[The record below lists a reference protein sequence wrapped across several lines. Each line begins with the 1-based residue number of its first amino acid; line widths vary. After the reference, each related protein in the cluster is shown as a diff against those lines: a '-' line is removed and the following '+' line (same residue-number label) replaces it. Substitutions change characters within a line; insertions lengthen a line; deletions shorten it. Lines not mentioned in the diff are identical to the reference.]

1 MTELPRHG
9 LFVTGTDTDVGKTW
23 VSQNLLKSLK
33 NPAFPNSDS
42 SGKKLVAEKVGP
54 PPPLS
59 ARKPVASGAQ
69 RTRRGLWA
77 SDTLALA
84 DATDESPHRITPY
97 TFEPPISPAEAAR
110 MTGCDT
116 SLEKLIEAC
125 RAPCGHWTLVEG
137 AGGFYSPLGSDGSLN
152 ADLAEALDLPVL
164 LVVAH
169 RLGCINHTLLT
180 VEAIERRGLK
190 LAGVVLND
198 GPQPVANSPTPNELK
213 HYLRKTPLW
222 HCRSQRLDDALAI
235 WARQQVYAALSIGG

>member
-33 NPAFPNSDS
+33 NPAFSGAES
-42 SGKKLVAEKVGP
+42 SGKKPAAEKVGDP
-54 PPPLS
+54 PS
-59 ARKPVASGAQ
+59 VCARKPVASGAQ

-77 SDTLALA
+77 ADTLALA
-84 DATDESPHRITPY
+84 DATGESPHRITAY

-110 MTGCDT
+110 MAGCNT
-116 SLEKLIEAC
+116 SLDKLLDAC
-125 RAPCGHWTLVEG
+125 RVPVGHWTLVEG

-152 ADLAEALDLPVL
+152 ADLAEALALPVL

-169 RLGCINHTLLT
+169 KLGCINHTLLT
-180 VEAIERRGLK
+180 IEAIESRGLK

-198 GPQPVANSPTPNELK
+198 GLKRVENSRTPHELK
-213 HYLRKTPLW
+213 HYLKETPLW
-222 HCRSQRLDDALAI
+222 HCGPQRLDPALYTWI
-235 WARQQVYAALSIGG
+235 ISQIEQD

>member
-1 MTELPRHG
+1 MTELPKRG

-33 NPAFPNSDS
+33 NPAFSGTGS
-42 SGKKLVAEKVGP
+42 TGKKPAAEKVGDP
-54 PPPLS
+54 PPVS

-77 SDTLALA
+77 PDTLALA
-84 DATDESPHRITPY
+84 DATGEPLQRITPY

-110 MTGCDT
+110 QAGCDT
-116 SLEKLIEAC
+116 SLEKLIDAC
-125 RAPCGHWTLVEG
+125 RVPERRWTLVEG

-152 ADLAEALDLPVL
+152 ADLAEALGLPVL

-180 VEAIERRGLK
+180 LEAIERRGLK

-198 GPQPVANSPTPNELK
+198 GPLPVENSPTPQELK
-213 HYLRKTPLW
+213 RYLKEKPLW
-222 HCRSQRLDDALAI
+222 HCGPQRLDP
-235 WARQQVYAALSIGG
+235 ALSAWITAVYS